1 LFLLGSRIRGN
12 DEPGVFRGAQRSGIQ
27 KNFKNCPAGLK
38 GNKMT
43 NIQQAKYIGQ
53 HKIWL
58 KFDDGQEGIVDL
70 ADIPDRY
77 PAAKPLKDENVFA
90 SFYLDEWPTLAWEC
104 GFDLAPETL
113 YERLT
118 GQQPAWL
125 NEVAAAA

>member
-1 LFLLGSRIRGN
+1 
-12 DEPGVFRGAQRSGIQ
+12 
-27 KNFKNCPAGLK
+27 
-38 GNKMT
+38 MT
-43 NIQQAKYIGQ
+43 HIQQAKYIEQ

-58 KFDDGQEGIVDL
+58 KFDDGQEGVVDL

-77 PAAKPLKDENVFA
+77 HAAKPLKDESVFA
-90 SFYLDEWPTLAWEC
+90 NFYLDEWPTLAWEC